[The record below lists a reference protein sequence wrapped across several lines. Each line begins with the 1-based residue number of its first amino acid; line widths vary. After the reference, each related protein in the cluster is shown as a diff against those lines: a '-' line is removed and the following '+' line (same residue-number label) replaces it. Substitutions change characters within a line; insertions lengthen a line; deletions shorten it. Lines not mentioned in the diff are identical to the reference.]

1 MNIRNIFIDT
11 LLKDID
17 YQSIILPKEHDGF
30 LLSLMVISSYIIQAD
45 GKIMHSELEYLRGF
59 LADNYGVEKKEKY
72 IGLLL
77 KLFEE
82 SKKYPREE
90 WVSKIK
96 ECTIELTHYTTEE
109 QRMLLMSFL
118 IKIVKADKKVEYLE
132 IQALKDVAMWLQVD
146 IALTERIDNLKI
158 GEVWTWGI

>member
-1 MNIRNIFIDT
+1 MNIRNKFIDT

-30 LLSLMVISSYIIQAD
+30 LLSLMVISSYIIQTD

-59 LADNYGVEKKEKY
+59 LAENYGIEKKEKY

-132 IQALKDVAMWLQVD
+132 IQALKDVTMWLQVD